1 MTMDI
6 YEILLHGAPVT
17 IQLSSEDAERL
28 GVAPQ
33 HAAEGDEKELKTR
46 AK

>member
-1 MTMDI
+1 MDI
-6 YEILLHGAPVT
+6 YEILLHGDSVT
-17 IQLSSEDAERL
+17 IQLSEEDAARL

-33 HAAEGDEKELKTR
+33 HAAEDEKETKAR

>member
-1 MTMDI
+1 MSMDI
-6 YEILLHGAPVT
+6 YEVLLHGAPVT
-17 IQLSSEDAERL
+17 LQLSPEDAERL

-33 HAAEGDEKELKTR
+33 HVAADEEKGTKSS

>member
-1 MTMDI
+1 MDI
-6 YEILLHGAPVT
+6 YEILLHGDPVT
-17 IQLSSEDAERL
+17 IQLSREDAERL

-33 HAAEGDEKELKTR
+33 HAADELKEAKSR

>member
-1 MTMDI
+1 MDI
-6 YEILLHGAPVT
+6 YEVLLHGDPVT

-33 HAAEGDEKELKTR
+33 HAAEESKEEDR
-46 AK
+46 PRGE

>member
-17 IQLSSEDAERL
+17 IQLSPEDAERL
-28 GVAPQ
+28 GATPQ
-33 HAAEGDEKELKTR
+33 NAATDDTKEHKSS

>member
-1 MTMDI
+1 MSMDI

-17 IQLSSEDAERL
+17 IQLSLEDAERL
-28 GVAPQ
+28 GVASQ
-33 HAAEGDEKELKTR
+33 CAAVEDTQEPKSS

>member
-1 MTMDI
+1 MDI
-6 YEILLHGAPVT
+6 YEILLHGNLVT
-17 IQLSSEDAERL
+17 LQLSDEDAKRL

-33 HAAEGDEKELKTR
+33 HAAEDELKGTKSS

>member
-1 MTMDI
+1 MDI
-6 YEILLHGAPVT
+6 YEVLLHGDPVT

-33 HAAEGDEKELKTR
+33 HAVEEPEKEDKPR
-46 AK
+46 GK

>member
-1 MTMDI
+1 MTMDV

-17 IQLSSEDAERL
+17 IQLSPEDAERL

-33 HAAEGDEKELKTR
+33 PVAAGDTKEPESS

>member
-1 MTMDI
+1 VSMDI

-17 IQLSSEDAERL
+17 IQLSPEDAERL

-33 HAAEGDEKELKTR
+33 HAAGDAEKETKSS

>member
-17 IQLSSEDAERL
+17 IQLSPEDAERL
-28 GVAPQ
+28 GVAAQ
-33 HAAEGDEKELKTR
+33 NVAAGDTKESKSS